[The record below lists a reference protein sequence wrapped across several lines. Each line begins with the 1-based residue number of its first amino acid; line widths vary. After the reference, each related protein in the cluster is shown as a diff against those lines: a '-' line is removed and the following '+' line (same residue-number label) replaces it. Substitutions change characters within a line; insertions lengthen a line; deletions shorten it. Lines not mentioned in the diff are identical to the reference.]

1 MKRPKSIAIPSDV
14 LYQGVFPFSPPKAE
28 PLLATADVKA

>member
-1 MKRPKSIAIPSDV
+1 MKRPKSMVRPSDV

-28 PLLATADVKA
+28 PLLAAEDVKA